1 VKKPFLRAAESACEA
16 VLSLE
21 PDSSANAR
29 PAAIVSRAATLRPSS
44 VEGYESGVFES
55 QKGNSGS
62 NHCYRVSKRTLSY
75 KLENTSGHASGVT
88 SHSVRHAEFFLINS
102 ANSVRER

>member
-55 QKGNSGS
+55 KKGNSGS
-62 NHCYRVSKRTLSY
+62 NHCCRVSKHTLSY
-75 KLENTSGHASGVT
+75 KLEKTSGHASRVI
-88 SHSVRHAEFFLINS
+88 SHSA
-102 ANSVRER
+102 ATREK